1 MFIFLQNKTTD
12 NMVTKTYSAPLCEV
26 RKSGLRASIL
36 AGSNN
41 PTTRVVTGHDFSL
54 GARQR
59 VNTSGLDD
67 GTKLFEY

>member
-1 MFIFLQNKTTD
+1 
-12 NMVTKTYSAPLCEV
+12 MVTKTYSAPLCEV

-41 PTTRVVTGHDFSL
+41 PTTQVVTGRDFGF

-59 VNTSGLDD
+59 VNTSILDED
-67 GTKLFEY
+67 TSLFER